1 MNLLLSLWEIWE
13 KSPWSQIQFLLLYKV
28 TQLFYTIKKAWQNI
42 LNDLNSIKNY
52 VHYVSRQKYAI
63 TLSSQK
69 PIRNVVV
76 IFLVRLVTRCI
87 LDLATC
93 QF

>member
-1 MNLLLSLWEIWE
+1 M
-13 KSPWSQIQFLLLYKV
+13 F
-28 TQLFYTIKKAWQNI
+28 
-42 LNDLNSIKNY
+42 NDLNSIKNY
-52 VHYVSRQKYAI
+52 VHYVSRQEHAI
-63 TLSSQK
+63 TLSSRK

-87 LDLATC
+87 LDLATF